1 MLISDFMNSSST
13 SNQKKTMLQC
23 EPFKAWRYNPETIDI
38 KKAIAP
44 PYDVISP
51 EKQKKLYETAPYN
64 CIRLILNKKEDS
76 DNEKSN
82 IYTRARDFFKK
93 WCEEKT
99 LIQDEKSCYYI
110 YRQSFKEPGCDTKKE
125 RYALLSR
132 VKLESFDKGI
142 IIPHEKTL
150 KGPRADRMNLLK
162 TAGTIFSPVFGLY
175 EDTGLE
181 MVKIIQSHIKNK
193 PVFELEDDGGIGQAL
208 WIVRDEKTVE
218 AVKEIMASKKVYIAD
233 GHHRYETALE
243 YSRLKKEEVGG
254 RDDSN
259 QAYHF
264 MMMALVSFSDPGFLL
279 LPTHRIVTKLKGMNP
294 KEALAKLRED
304 FEVKEISSEE
314 IEGIIESKETG
325 SLVFVVTLKGLG
337 NYLLTL
343 KDIEKAKQK
352 MPTGKP
358 AIWYELNV
366 NLLGHLILAA
376 LWGITEEQWESVLKF
391 EHTVERT
398 LKAVEGEEAE
408 AAFLFKAP
416 KVEMLEKMGAVG
428 ERMPQKSTYFYPKL
442 ASGITFYSHNN

>member
-193 PVFELEDDGGIGQAL
+193 PV
-208 WIVRDEKTVE
+208 
-218 AVKEIMASKKVYIAD
+218 
-233 GHHRYETALE
+233 
-243 YSRLKKEEVGG
+243 
-254 RDDSN
+254 
-259 QAYHF
+259 
-264 MMMALVSFSDPGFLL
+264 SFRNGFC
-279 LPTHRIVTKLKGMNP
+279 
-294 KEALAKLRED
+294 
-304 FEVKEISSEE
+304 
-314 IEGIIESKETG
+314 
-325 SLVFVVTLKGLG
+325 
-337 NYLLTL
+337 NY
-343 KDIEKAKQK
+343 
-352 MPTGKP
+352 
-358 AIWYELNV
+358 
-366 NLLGHLILAA
+366 
-376 LWGITEEQWESVLKF
+376 
-391 EHTVERT
+391 
-398 LKAVEGEEAE
+398 
-408 AAFLFKAP
+408 
-416 KVEMLEKMGAVG
+416 
-428 ERMPQKSTYFYPKL
+428 
-442 ASGITFYSHNN
+442 